1 MGPHLDAVLKGNIA
15 LPLPHP
21 SCFAPDTGRLF
32 VQAAEMMFHAA
43 LAKFIIMTSQRNFL
57 FPCNSSHS
65 SPGSMFLLRSK
76 LQSSARMTL
85 RAVPALGAGCSPRR
99 GISCCSTHGVPGS
112 CLSPCPLCSLA
123 AQPGVTR
130 DGFANVSGVGPWRG
144 KGLCYTL
151 FLQKLGLNL
160 PVCSPAQHSIPCVLC
175 CRSCEP

>member
-85 RAVPALGAGCSPRR
+85 QSCASTGCWLLTQKGHKLLQHPW
-99 GISCCSTHGVPGS
+99 
-112 CLSPCPLCSLA
+112 
-123 AQPGVTR
+123 
-130 DGFANVSGVGPWRG
+130 GPW
-144 KGLCYTL
+144 
-151 FLQKLGLNL
+151 QL
-160 PVCSPAQHSIPCVLC
+160 PVPMSPVLLSSPARGDQGWFCKCLRSWAMERKRSVLYLVFAKAW
-175 CRSCEP
+175 P